1 VNSFE
6 NLKQISGLDVRYIE
20 IVYIPNLFPDISKI
34 PFVQTSKI
42 VKTGFVTDQIFPRRE
57 IENLLQEFIGNVEK
71 HVNSGSRSEFD
82 FLAFERTTG
91 NDA

>member
-6 NLKQISGLDVRYIE
+6 NLKQISGLNVRYIE
-20 IVYIPNLFPDISKI
+20 IVYIPDLFPDIGKI
-34 PFVQTSKI
+34 PFVQTSEI

-57 IENLLQEFIGNVEK
+57 IEDLLHEFIGN
-71 HVNSGSRSEFD
+71 FD
-82 FLAFERTTG
+82 FLTFERTTG